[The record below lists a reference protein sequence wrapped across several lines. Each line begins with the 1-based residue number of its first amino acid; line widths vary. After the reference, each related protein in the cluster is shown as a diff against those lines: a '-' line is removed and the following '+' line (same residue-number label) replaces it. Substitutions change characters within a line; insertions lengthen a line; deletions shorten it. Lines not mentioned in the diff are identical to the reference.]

1 MLTNFTSTY
10 CGLTSVDSVLI
21 VSFILCESTSNCFQP
36 GEDPSRGL
44 LQDYEPSCGPSFEAL
59 IQRHAA
65 SCPPVLVSA
74 ASLLCAAGA
83 ITCHDT
89 CLHTARGRVLN
100 MADIS
105 TFLSS
110 IWYLYVI
117 PIFLNIRVVDK
128 QVFLLFLIYFLW
140 SRCRIDLGL
149 RTENK

>member
-1 MLTNFTSTY
+1 M
-10 CGLTSVDSVLI
+10 
-21 VSFILCESTSNCFQP
+21 SFILCESTSNCFQP

-110 IWYLYVI
+110 IVNMVFICYI